1 MKNYLVPLHSPYWC
15 YINTIIYCHWMQEY
29 TFPYCRIPL
38 PWTETTTT
46 KIWLSLLWQV
56 LNRTI
61 EMIEDR
67 KCKRYFN
74 IYKGHRASEKFW
86 AFLQKFCHT
95 TKPVKVI
102 SDKCFKS
109 FEMFIQPVCEQANQR
124 VEFPN
129 LTNQQQG
136 TLYPSLSFTVTK
148 LDKEWGWNEFLMQ
161 ATNQNFCTN
170 NI

>member
-1 MKNYLVPLHSPYWC
+1 MKNYPVPLLSPYWC
-15 YINTIIYCHWMQEY
+15 CYNTIVIYCHWMQEY

-38 PWTETTTT
+38 AWTETTTT

-56 LNRTI
+56 LSRTT

-102 SDKCFKS
+102 PDKCLKS
-109 FEMFIQPVCEQANQR
+109 FEMLIQTVSEQANQR
-124 VEFPN
+124 VVFPHS
-129 LTNQQQG
+129 TNQQPG
-136 TLYPSLSFTVTK
+136 ILNSS
-148 LDKEWGWNEFLMQ
+148 
-161 ATNQNFCTN
+161 
-170 NI
+170 

>member
-1 MKNYLVPLHSPYWC
+1 MKNYPVPLLSPYWC
-15 YINTIIYCHWMQEY
+15 CYNTIIYCHWMQEY

-38 PWTETTTT
+38 AWTETTTT